1 MEQHFRISIIVPV
14 YKVEKYIN
22 RCIKSIIEQ
31 DMDDTLMECILVDD
45 CSPDNSIKK
54 AKEAIESFSGNI
66 IFRFITH
73 EKNRGLS
80 AARNTGILAAKGDY
94 ILFIDSDDYLEKG
107 GIKAM
112 ANVLSMHPNI
122 DCVISNYYHCKEEK
136 IPFPITNVE
145 YIDNVD
151 KLMVLFY
158 KTKVKNSACFKL
170 VSRKQIIDNNI
181 FFVEGLLYEDVLWS
195 YRQYTTSKS
204 VVLIPDVTYVYEYN
218 PQSIVNTTIQK
229 IQNNINSLLYIPDH
243 LLKEPYQGHIID
255 FTSYTFTFF
264 VGALYLML
272 TFGETPEQKAYFKAI
287 RQKIITKTI
296 KNRLIFLSLFFL
308 ILYMPFSLLL
318 KNSQFRHI
326 YDKLLKVATHLEK
339 ATTIIHK

>member
-1 MEQHFRISIIVPV
+1 M
-14 YKVEKYIN
+14 
-22 RCIKSIIEQ
+22 
-31 DMDDTLMECILVDD
+31 
-45 CSPDNSIKK
+45 
-54 AKEAIESFSGNI
+54 
-66 IFRFITH
+66 
-73 EKNRGLS
+73 
-80 AARNTGILAAKGDY
+80 
-94 ILFIDSDDYLEKG
+94 
-107 GIKAM
+107 
-112 ANVLSMHPNI
+112 
-122 DCVISNYYHCKEEK
+122 
-136 IPFPITNVE
+136 
-145 YIDNVD
+145 
-151 KLMVLFY
+151 
-158 KTKVKNSACFKL
+158 
-170 VSRKQIIDNNI
+170 
-181 FFVEGLLYEDVLWS
+181 
-195 YRQYTTSKS
+195 
-204 VVLIPDVTYVYEYN
+204 YEYN